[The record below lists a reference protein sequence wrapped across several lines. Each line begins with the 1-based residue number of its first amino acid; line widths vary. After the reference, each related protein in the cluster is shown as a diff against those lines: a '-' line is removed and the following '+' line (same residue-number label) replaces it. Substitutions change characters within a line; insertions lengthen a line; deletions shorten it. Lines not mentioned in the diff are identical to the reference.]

1 MGQLLP
7 LRFRLLHFFSTVEK
21 ANVDQMME
29 GLRAEYGKESQFKRS
44 KFKDHALSM
53 VANGVI
59 DEAELG
65 ITEDGELDVYYC
77 INDEGRKLLQNY
89 LPKSFKQ

>member
-1 MGQLLP
+1 MAQVLP

-29 GLRAEYGKESQFKRS
+29 VLRAEYGTESQFKRS

-53 VANGVI
+53 MANGVI

-77 INDEGRKLLQNY
+77 ISEEGRRLLKNY
-89 LPKSFKQ
+89 LPKSFR